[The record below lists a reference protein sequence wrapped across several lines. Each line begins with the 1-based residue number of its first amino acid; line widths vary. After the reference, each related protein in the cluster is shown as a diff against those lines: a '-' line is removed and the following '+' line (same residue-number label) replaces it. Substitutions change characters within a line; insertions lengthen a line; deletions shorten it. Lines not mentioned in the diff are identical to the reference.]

1 LAVNRYQ
8 RLQLRQQ
15 AEDEIMISQK
25 LKVLFFTGTM
35 LGLSGCVTPVVPTDF
50 VALRE
55 ESPTSILVVPPL
67 NNTLSV
73 NAPEFFLS
81 TVARPFGNRGYYVF
95 PSYMVRKVLEEN
107 GLSDAGLVHSTEPTR
122 LGRLFGCD
130 SVLLIKINRWDSQ
143 YILLA
148 TTTTVSFDY
157 ELKSCKT
164 NAVLWQ
170 GTQTMQYR
178 PSQSNSGNAMADL
191 IASAVTAAIQK
202 AAPNYIPLAQQANLF
217 VTIAAPNA
225 LPAGPFGLEAPKP

>member
-1 LAVNRYQ
+1 
-8 RLQLRQQ
+8 
-15 AEDEIMISQK
+15 MISQK
-25 LKVLFFTGTM
+25 LKAFLITGAM
-35 LGLSGCVTPVVPTDF
+35 LGLTGCVTAVAPTDF
-50 VALRE
+50 AALRE

-81 TVARPFGNRGYYVF
+81 TVARPFGNRGYYIF
-95 PSYMVRKVLEEN
+95 PSYMVRKILEEN

-143 YILLA
+143 YILLT

-157 ELKSCKT
+157 EIKSCKT
-164 NAVLWQ
+164 NLVLWQ